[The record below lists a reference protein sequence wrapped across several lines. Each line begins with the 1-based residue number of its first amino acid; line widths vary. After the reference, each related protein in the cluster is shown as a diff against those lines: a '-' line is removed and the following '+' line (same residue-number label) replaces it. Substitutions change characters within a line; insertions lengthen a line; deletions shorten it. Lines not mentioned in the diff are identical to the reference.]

1 MHLGC
6 NWERSHIGAL
16 APVTLVI
23 YWPLQGTASKKL
35 AMAIQFYVSKKVRLD
50 QQSDAGISDVEK
62 PIVGG
67 GLMSA
72 NELVQTVKK
81 VG

>member
-1 MHLGC
+1 
-6 NWERSHIGAL
+6 
-16 APVTLVI
+16 
-23 YWPLQGTASKKL
+23 
-35 AMAIQFYVSKKVRLD
+35 MAIQFYVSKKVRLD
-50 QQSDAGISDVEK
+50 QQSGAGLPDVEE

-72 NELVQTVKK
+72 NELIQTVKK